1 MKTKA
6 QVLVAFGK
14 PLEEQE
20 FDLLPLGDGEILVK
34 LLASGVCGSDLH
46 MASGEDPRTPLPII
60 LGHEGLG
67 EVVEIRGTKSDLDGE
82 PLAVGDR
89 ILWNRGVV
97 CGTCYWCTTAG
108 QPWLCPE
115 RFVYGIHRSTE
126 VPPHVNGCYA
136 ELMPLDARTDI
147 IKMNHVAD
155 EDLRHYV
162 SAGCSGATA
171 ANAFEDMPPREGDTV
186 VVQGAGPL
194 GSFITAFAR
203 KFGARQIVSF
213 DMSPE
218 RLALAREFGATET
231 VNVAETAPEER
242 RELVRGLT
250 GGRGADAVYEAV
262 GQAGVFAEGLGLVRY
277 GGRVVTA
284 GFGQPGGTMEF
295 DPFKHL
301 TRLNAK
307 LFGTWVSHT
316 KHTRMAID
324 LVTANFETFKKLN
337 THCYPL
343 SQANEAHAKMRTREA
358 LKAVLLGGQ
367 DDLG

>member
-6 QVLVAFGK
+6 QVLVAFGE

-20 FDLLPLGDGEILVK
+20 FEILPLGKGEVLVK

-60 LGHEGLG
+60 LGHEGIG
-67 EVVEIRGTKSDLDGE
+67 EVVEICGEKRDVDGE
-82 PLAVGDR
+82 PLKVGDR
-89 ILWNRGVV
+89 VLWNRGVV
-97 CGTCYWCTTAG
+97 CGGCFWCQAG

-126 VPPHVNGCYA
+126 VPPHVNGCYT
-136 ELMPLDARTDI
+136 EFLPLDARTDI
-147 IKMNHVAD
+147 IRMNHVAVG
-155 EDLRHYV
+155 DLRHYV
-162 SAGCSGATA
+162 SAGCSGSTA
-171 ANAFEDMPPREGDTV
+171 ANAFEDMPPREGETV

-194 GSFITAFAR
+194 GAFIIAFCR
-203 KFGARQIVSF
+203 KFGARQIVSV
-213 DMSPE
+213 DLSPE

-231 VNVAETAPEER
+231 LNIRETTAASRAER
-242 RELVRGLT
+242 VRELT
-250 GGRGADAVYEAV
+250 DGRGADAVYEAV
-262 GQAGVFAEGLGLVRY
+262 GRAEVFEEGLGLVRT

-307 LFGTWVSHT
+307 LLGIWVSHT
-316 KHTRMAID
+316 KHTQMALD

-337 THCYPL
+337 THFYGL
-343 SQANEAHAKMRTREA
+343 SQVNEAHAKMRKREA
-358 LKAVLLGGQ
+358 LKAVLVS
-367 DDLG
+367 DA